1 MEPGKEENTPEP
13 VNVYGLHKRQA
24 EDEIMAILPEAVCL
38 RLPWMYDFPW
48 RGLKLSLIHIYQ
60 KIFQNFTDHLR
71 YGEPLLAT
79 GEDGLRGVMIANGAY
94 LSSWLKKKVDFPIDD
109 ERFAAMLEE
118 KAAEE
123 RRAGK

>member
-1 MEPGKEENTPEP
+1 ME
-13 VNVYGLHKRQA
+13 KRGA
-24 EDEIMAILPEAVCL
+24 E
-38 RLPWMYDFPW
+38 
-48 RGLKLSLIHIYQ
+48 GYQ

-109 ERFAAMLEE
+109 ERYAAMLEE